1 MQFLFW
7 SWFTYRAGFWPCPH
21 LGLVSILTLPT
32 PSYPTLTRSP
42 LQVLPVT
49 CARRGCVEKVSGR
62 LLVAAS
68 PPLILPST
76 SSLSSSGAASN
87 VRQTR
92 VVEKV
97 SGRLLVA
104 AVADPSERVRT
115 AVLQALAET
124 TALDDYMAQVWKE

>member
-1 MQFLFW
+1 MVVKGGGGRGEGLLFVN
-7 SWFTYRAGFWPCPH
+7 SPH
-21 LGLVSILTLPT
+21 
-32 PSYPTLTRSP
+32 PS
-42 LQVLPVT
+42 
-49 CARRGCVEKVSGR
+49 
-62 LLVAAS
+62 
-68 PPLILPST
+68 LPSLLAF
-76 SSLSSSGAASN
+76 SSPGAASN

-124 TALDDYMAQVWKE
+124 TALDDYMAQVWGEDGVEEGGICCRHRHRRSSTD